1 MITYVN
7 TVLVSTKGAEL
18 AAKAD
23 VEKAFATKQ
32 EVLSNEAIGKFV
44 IMKMEGNFGQLE
56 TADRYSADL
65 VENEYVTK
73 FRIGIITNKYTT
85 VVDHKSG
92 EVAYK
97 PIIKWS
103 NNIKSADIT
112 SFVATKYPTAGQTE
126 DEVTLDFSNLS
137 KSALETEFGKG
148 NRRIVVRLTFKDM
161 PTRYRKWTE
170 SYEYVTTPND
180 KAEDIAKAIV
190 KEINSQYKR
199 ARVYA
204 KVDADNNKKVILTA
218 MPYDDDDTNDS
229 LNWANKVRFSVNAYY
244 TDPTAPAFASKNKY
258 SINGLVIKKV
268 SGVWPTTSGKL
279 VRDRES
285 QAMGYQGILNRG
297 ECTWP
302 IIKPDMMT
310 DITKNYDGIT
320 IMFENHYHAA
330 DDQIRRTKECVEI
343 YDVAGSLTTS
353 VERLSGSGKALE
365 NIQSFISKVA
375 KVQA

>member
-7 TVLVSTKGAEL
+7 TVLVSTKGAAL
-18 AAKAD
+18 AVKND
-23 VEKAFATKQ
+23 VEKVFNTKQ
-32 EVLSNEAIGKFV
+32 EVLNNDAIRKFV
-44 IMKMEGNFGQLE
+44 IMKMEGNFDQISQ
-56 TADRYSADL
+56 ADKYSATL
-65 VENEYVTK
+65 VENEKVTK

-85 VVDHKSG
+85 LVNHKSG
-92 EVAYK
+92 AVAYK

-126 DEVTLDFSNLS
+126 DTVTLDFSNLTG
-137 KSALETEFGKG
+137 SALETEFGKG
-148 NRRIVVRLTFKDM
+148 DRRIVVRLTFKDM

-170 SYEYVTTPND
+170 SYEYVTVPND
-180 KAEDIAKAIV
+180 TAITIAAAIV
-190 KEINSQYKR
+190 KQINTQYKR

-204 KVDADNNKKVILTA
+204 KVDQENNKKVILTA
-218 MPYDDDDTNDS
+218 MPYDDDDANDS

-268 SGVWPTTSGKL
+268 PGIWPTTSGKL

-297 ECTWP
+297 EGTWP

-343 YDVAGSLTTS
+343 YDIAGSLETS
-353 VERLSGSGKALE
+353 VTKQSQTRALE
-365 NIQSFISKVA
+365 SIKNFISSVA
-375 KVQA
+375 KTQA

>member
-7 TVLVSTKGAEL
+7 TVLVSTKGAGL
-18 AAKAD
+18 AANAD
-23 VEKAFATKQ
+23 VEAAFATKQ
-32 EVLSNEAIGKFV
+32 EVLNNEAIGKFV
-44 IMKMEGNFGQLE
+44 IMKMEGNFGQLP
-56 TADRYSADL
+56 TADRYSANL

-92 EVAYK
+92 GVAYK

-126 DEVTLDFSNLS
+126 DTVTLDFSNLTG
-137 KSALETEFGKG
+137 SALETEFGKG
-148 NRRIVVRLTFKDM
+148 NRRIVIRLTFKDM

-170 SYEYVTTPND
+170 SYEYITAPND
-180 KAEDIAKAIV
+180 TAITIAAAIV
-190 KEINSQYKR
+190 KQINTQHKR

-204 KVDADNNKKVILTA
+204 KVDQENNKKVVLTA

-258 SINGLVIKKV
+258 SINGLVINKV
-268 SGVWPTTSGKL
+268 PGVWPTTSGKL

-297 ECTWP
+297 EGTWP

-343 YDVAGSLTTS
+343 YDIAGSLETS
-353 VERLSGSGKALE
+353 VERTSSTKALE
-365 NIQSFISKVA
+365 SIIYFISKVA

>member
-7 TVLVSTKGAEL
+7 TVLVSTKGAGL
-18 AAKAD
+18 AVKAD
-23 VEKAFATKQ
+23 VEKVFNTKQ

-44 IMKMEGNFGQLE
+44 IMKMEGNFDQIP
-56 TADRYSADL
+56 TADKYSDKL
-65 VENEYVTK
+65 VDNEKVTK

-85 VVDHKSG
+85 LVEHKSG
-92 EVAYK
+92 AVAYK

-103 NNIKSADIT
+103 NNIKCADIT

-126 DEVTLDFSNLS
+126 DTVTLDFSNLTG
-137 KSALETEFGKG
+137 SALETEFGKG

-170 SYEYVTTPND
+170 SYEYITVPND
-180 KAEDIAKAIV
+180 TAITIAAAIV
-190 KEINSQYKR
+190 KQINTQYKR

-204 KVDADNNKKVILTA
+204 KVDSENNKKVILTA
-218 MPYDDDDTNDS
+218 MPYDDDDANDS

-268 SGVWPTTSGKL
+268 PGVWPTTSGKL
-279 VRDRES
+279 IRDRES

-297 ECTWP
+297 EGTWP

-343 YDVAGSLTTS
+343 YDVAGSLGTS
-353 VERLSGSGKALE
+353 VTRETQGSSLEIIKNFILSVANTKA
-365 NIQSFISKVA
+365 
-375 KVQA
+375 